1 MYYTDTAY
9 TNLILLR
16 MSRRKPYLCTEQKPT
31 RHDGARRK
39 WFSPQTEWQTSEG
52 KKLAPNNPNDNKRN
66 NNS

>member
-31 RHDGARRK
+31 RHIMGHGENGSPHKPSGRRAK
-39 WFSPQTEWQTSEG
+39 E
-52 KKLAPNNPNDNKRN
+52 KAHPNNPNDNKRN